1 LAYLF
6 FAIGIGIGLG
16 DNQRL
21 ITLLAVAGGILIIGI
36 VRLFHTREAD
46 VNLHLTVAS
55 GNPESVE
62 LEAILQTLSPLCSKL
77 KLLRYDESGSAMEAS
92 FLVEFRALEKMQQAR
107 DALRALSPSLE
118 MTFLDNR
125 GIG

>member
-1 LAYLF
+1 M
-6 FAIGIGIGLG
+6 G

-21 ITLLAVAGGILIIGI
+21 ITLLAMVAGILIIGI

-55 GNPESVE
+55 GNPEKVN
-62 LEAILQTLSPLCSKL
+62 LETIMDTLDPHCAKL
-77 KLLRYDESGSAMEAS
+77 KLLRFDENDASMEAS
-92 FLVEFRALEKMQQAR
+92 FLVEFRALEKLQEAR
-107 DALRALSPSLE
+107 RALKTLSPSLE
-118 MTFLDNR
+118 ITFLDNQ